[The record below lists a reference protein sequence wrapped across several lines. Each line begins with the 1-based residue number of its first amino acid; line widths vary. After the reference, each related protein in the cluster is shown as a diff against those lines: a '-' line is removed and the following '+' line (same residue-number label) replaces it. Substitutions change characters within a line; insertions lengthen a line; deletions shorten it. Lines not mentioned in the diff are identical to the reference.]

1 MFEELKKQQKYKVP
15 VESSKYH
22 KQYEKG
28 VRHFYVGLTVPDL
41 RSIAKRYAKTINHT
55 DLDIL
60 MHSEIHEYRL
70 LAIII
75 LTLKIKNADK
85 VKEKEIVNYY
95 LSNLA
100 YVNNWDLVDASAYNI
115 LGKYLYDINDY
126 SLLYQYSKSTNL
138 WIKRI
143 SIVATNYMIRKNELD
158 LTLDIVD
165 NLLEDKHDLI
175 HKANGWMLRNV
186 GDKNK
191 ELLTNYIIKNYN
203 KMPRTTL
210 RYAIEHYPEKERKG
224 LLKGEFI

>member
-1 MFEELKKQQKYKVP
+1 MFEKLKKRQKHKIP
-15 VESSKYH
+15 IESSKYH
-22 KQYEKG
+22 KQYEEG
-28 VRHFYVGLTVPDL
+28 VSHFYVGLTVPDL
-41 RSIAKRYAKTINHT
+41 RSIAKQYAQTINHA

-75 LTLKIKNADK
+75 LTLKIKK
-85 VKEKEIVNYY
+85 VELIKEKEIVDYY
-95 LSNLA
+95 LSNLK

-126 SLLYQYSKSTNL
+126 SLLYEYSKSTNL

>member
-28 VRHFYVGLTVPDL
+28 VRHYYVGLTVPDL

-126 SLLYQYSKSTNL
+126 SLLYEYSKSTNL